1 MSVRIKKKR
10 EQGKRKKESKEYTQ
24 ENNHVYS
31 DNYSGYMKKLDFQ
44 LEMKQNSN
52 KYKYS
57 YPIEDTN
64 WKSSRSDFISL
75 KHYRRD
81 LDALS

>member
-1 MSVRIKKKR
+1 MSLQIKK
-10 EQGKRKKESKEYTQ
+10 EKRKRNKKSNEYTQ

-57 YPIEDTN
+57 DPIEDTN